1 MVIEGR
7 PFLFSVWMTCSSFES
22 PLLSSAQA
30 RTVCFFFYRP
40 SLNSDSMLIQTFKE
54 LKELTLNLFFS
65 GLLSRVQKLVGKVG
79 LIL

>member
-30 RTVCFFFYRP
+30 RTVCFFF
-40 SLNSDSMLIQTFKE
+40 LQTFLELGLDVNSDIQRAERIDVKFV
-54 LKELTLNLFFS
+54 F
-65 GLLSRVQKLVGKVG
+65 
-79 LIL
+79 